1 MGEVLGL
8 NMSIVGKNVVYMYI
22 LITNQIVV
30 VSVTNWNV
38 VTLSIICTIYVYA
51 SIRMILL

>member
-38 VTLSIICTIYVYA
+38 VTLSIICTIYVYDTIVT
-51 SIRMILL
+51 SL